1 MMSAVHVSRRG
12 ALQTAPYR
20 VLRRFLLRAL
30 CSNPVRRA
38 SHRNPSSMAVMMAP
52 SRGGLSQ
59 GVRLLVWCCL
69 LLTLTGCSATQ
80 FIYNRVDVLVRWY
93 LDDYVSLDRDQRVQF
108 DERLDI
114 FLEWHR
120 REELPEYVVLLD
132 DALTILDNGVS
143 LDATRDMADRI
154 ELAAIRFQDPFLE
167 LLLSTG
173 KDLRQ
178 EQRVEFIDNMMAKQ
192 EEFEADRLARSDDEY
207 REDLEKRF
215 DKQLSRYMGPLTSV
229 QTDRITAGVADMT
242 RLDRFWL
249 EDRRVWIEALSD
261 ILLQAEDDW
270 PDQVRALIAG
280 REEALLPAYRQGIDH
295 NGEIIL
301 QLSRDVLISRTDK
314 QDRKLRG
321 KLLALRDDLAAL
333 AAQGTSALNDNS
345 ERVITPANG

>member
-1 MMSAVHVSRRG
+1 MSPVHVSRRG
-12 ALQTAPYR
+12 ALQAAPNR
-20 VLRRFLLRAL
+20 IPRRLLLRAL
-30 CSNPVRRA
+30 CRNPRRGA
-38 SHRNPSSMAVMMAP
+38 SHRDRSSMALLTAP
-52 SRGGLSQ
+52 PRGDLRRGL
-59 GVRLLVWCCL
+59 RLLAWCL
-69 LLTLTGCSATQ
+69 LLSTLTGCSATQ

-93 LDDYVSLDRDQRVQF
+93 LDDYVSLDRYQRVQF

-120 REELPEYVVLLD
+120 REELPEYVLLLD
-132 DALTILDNGVS
+132 DALTILDNGVP
-143 LDATRDMADRI
+143 LDAARDMADRI

-173 KDLRQ
+173 KDLRR
-178 EQRVEFIDNMMAKQ
+178 EQREAFIDNMLAKQ

-215 DKQLSRYMGPLTSV
+215 DKQLSRYMGPLSSA
-229 QTDRITAGVADMT
+229 QTDRIAAGVADMT

-261 ILLQAEDDW
+261 ILLRAENDW

-280 REEALLPAYRQGIDH
+280 REEALLPAYREGIDH
-295 NGEIIL
+295 NGEVIL
-301 QLSRDVLISRTDK
+301 QLSRDVLISRTEK

-333 AAQGTSALNDNS
+333 AAQGASTLTENP
-345 ERVITPANG
+345 ERVITPASG

>member
-1 MMSAVHVSRRG
+1 
-12 ALQTAPYR
+12 
-20 VLRRFLLRAL
+20 
-30 CSNPVRRA
+30 
-38 SHRNPSSMAVMMAP
+38 MAVLMAP
-52 SRGGLSQ
+52 SRGSLRR

-154 ELAAIRFQDPFLE
+154 ELAAVRFQDPFLE

-178 EQRVEFIDNMMAKQ
+178 EQRVEFIDNMMAQQ

-229 QTDRITAGVADMT
+229 QTDRITVGVADMT

-270 PDQVRALIAG
+270 PDQVRALIVG

-295 NGEIIL
+295 NGEVIL

-333 AAQGTSALNDNS
+333 AAQGASALNDNS
-345 ERVITPANG
+345 ERVITPASGLGN

>member
-1 MMSAVHVSRRG
+1 MRLARQNHCQGVVQNALSRTLNHTLPRSFFESSKRIAGHRSPASAVPFKPRSQIARR
-12 ALQTAPYR
+12 R
-20 VLRRFLLRAL
+20 
-30 CSNPVRRA
+30 
-38 SHRNPSSMAVMMAP
+38 
-52 SRGGLSQ
+52 
-59 GVRLLVWCCL
+59 GVRLVAWCLL

-80 FIYNRVDVLVRWY
+80 FIYNRVDILVRWY
-93 LDDYVSLDRDQRVQF
+93 LDDYVSLDRDQRAQF
-108 DERLDI
+108 DERLDA

-132 DALTILDNGVS
+132 DALTILDDGVP
-143 LDATRDMADRI
+143 LGATRDMADRI

-173 KDLRQ
+173 EDLRP
-178 EQRVEFIDNMMAKQ
+178 EQRAEFIANMMAKQ

-215 DKQLSRYMGPLTSV
+215 DKQLSRYMGPLTTA
-229 QTDRITAGVADMT
+229 QTKLIEAGVGDMT

-249 EDRRVWIEALSD
+249 EDRRVWIEALST
-261 ILLQAEDDW
+261 ILLTAESNW

-280 REEALLPAYRQGIDH
+280 REDALLPAYREGIDH
-295 NGEIIL
+295 NGEVIL
-301 QLSRDVLISRTDK
+301 QLSRDVLVSRTEK

-333 AAQGTSALNDNS
+333 ASQGASTLNDN
-345 ERVITPANG
+345 P